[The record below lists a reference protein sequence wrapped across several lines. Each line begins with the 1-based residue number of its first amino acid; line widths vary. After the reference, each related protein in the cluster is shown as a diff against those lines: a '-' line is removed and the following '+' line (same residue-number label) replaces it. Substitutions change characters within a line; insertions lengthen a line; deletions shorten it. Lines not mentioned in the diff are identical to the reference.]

1 LEIVVTRLTCPAC
14 TAPSLEFNTEGILTC
29 PYCGTRI
36 IGEAKVCS
44 ACGHL
49 NPRPAEQCL
58 KCGEPLTV
66 IARVVL
72 RHGNAARNPAF
83 LERARGQAAGLKAD
97 EVRASQERMD
107 RFREMDRLRLTD
119 EAEAYARQQV
129 RDRRILIASAS
140 ALGILVIAILIS
152 LLAALL
158 R

>member
-1 LEIVVTRLTCPAC
+1 MTRLSCPAC
-14 TAPSLEFNTEGILTC
+14 TAPSLEFNTEGILIC

-36 IGEAKVCS
+36 IGEAQVCS

-49 NPRPAEQCL
+49 NPRHAEQCL
-58 KCGEPLTV
+58 ECGEPLTV

-72 RHGNAARNPAF
+72 RQGNAARSPAF

-107 RFREMDRLRLTD
+107 RFREMDRLRLTE
-119 EAEAYARQQV
+119 EAEALARQQV
-129 RDRRILIASAS
+129 RDRQILIASAS
-140 ALGILVIAILIS
+140 VLGVLVIAIFIG